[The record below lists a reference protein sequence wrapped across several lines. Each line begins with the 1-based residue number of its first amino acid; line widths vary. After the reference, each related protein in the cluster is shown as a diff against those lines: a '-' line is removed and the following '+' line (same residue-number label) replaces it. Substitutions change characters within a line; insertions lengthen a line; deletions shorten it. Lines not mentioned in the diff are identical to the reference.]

1 MDNIRKSFS
10 FFCLTF
16 FLAPFYLFAQPKDT
30 VPVKNDSLKISGIY
44 ESGFDSKNFEKNY
57 FEIDTSLAGFQKK
70 ENFYNEHLFY
80 ARSSTPGSAERSL
93 LFQVDHDFDQ
103 ISSLR
108 YFRHYFNDNSN
119 AKYYYA
125 PSPYSNAFYMMGPKR
140 EQLFDFLF
148 TRNFGDLMNVSA
160 DYYLLYSPGIY
171 MYKKSNDNFVTV
183 TSNFHSKSKRYLAIV
198 NYFYNRMKVEENGGI
213 RYDSLFTENYEPNR
227 DRIDVNLY
235 TADNK
240 VKESGIYLR
249 QFYFPGFYRNKKDT
263 IKGNE
268 KYIAFG
274 RFSYSLLFKN
284 IEELY
289 IDEDPFSGFYQN
301 VYIDTTVTRD
311 SLQVNFIENKI
322 EWSNLRFNIGD
333 SVEQH
338 FLFKIGARHLKQHIY
353 GINWEFDLGSVI
365 PEASCRIILNPV
377 QINISGFYV
386 AGGYNADDY
395 SYSASADYHLDKA
408 QTKALGLGALLISQ
422 TPSWFD
428 QNFFSNNFYWIRDF
442 SKIVTN
448 KIFLHYIS
456 KDFTVQVNLFNIRNP
471 VYIDTT
477 ALPEQL
483 QGSDQVLQ
491 LCVKKNFKW
500 KKWSLDNDIVYQKIS
515 GTDVIRLPELM
526 LCHSLYYSNNL
537 IKNVL
542 SAQIGAEVTFFS
554 SYYPLAYM
562 PATREFYLQNGYK
575 SSAYPYIDL
584 FANFKIK
591 RIRIFLK
598 MDHLNSG
605 MMGYDYFMIPHYPM
619 ADRALKFGLS
629 WIFYN

>member
-1 MDNIRKSFS
+1 MDNIRKIFS

-16 FLAPFYLFAQPKDT
+16 FLAPFYLFSQPKDT
-30 VPVKNDSLKISGIY
+30 VPVKNDSLKISAIY
-44 ESGFDSKNFEKNY
+44 ESGFDSKDFEKNF
-57 FEIDTSLAGFQKK
+57 FEIDTSLAGFHKK

-80 ARSSTPGSAERSL
+80 ARSSTPGAAERSL
-93 LFQVDHDFDQ
+93 LFQADHDFDQ

-125 PSPYSNAFYMMGPKR
+125 LSPYSNAFYMMGPKR

-148 TRNFGDLMNVSA
+148 TRNFGDLMNTSV

-171 MYKKSNDNFVTV
+171 QYKKSNDNFVSV

-198 NYFYNRMKVEENGGI
+198 NYFYNRMKVQENGGI
-213 RYDSLFTENYEPNR
+213 RYDSSFTQNCEPNR
-227 DRIDVNLY
+227 ERIDVNLY
-235 TADNK
+235 AAENK
-240 VKESGIYLR
+240 VKESGIYFR
-249 QFYFPGFYRNKKDT
+249 QFYFPGLNKNRKDT

-268 KYIAFG
+268 RYIAFG

-284 IEELY
+284 IEEVY
-289 IDEDPFSGFYQN
+289 YDEDLFSGFYQN
-301 VYIDTTVTRD
+301 VYIDSTVTHD

-322 EWSNLRFNIGD
+322 EWSNLRFNIDD

-338 FLFKIGARHLKQHIY
+338 FLFKIGAKYLKQHIY

-365 PEASCRIILNPV
+365 PEASCRITLNPV

-395 SYSASADYHLDKA
+395 SYSASADYHLDMA
-408 QTKALGLGALLISQ
+408 QTKVLGLGALLISQ

-428 QNFFSNNFYWIRDF
+428 QNFFSNYFYWIRDF
-442 SKIVTN
+442 SKTATN

-456 KDFTVQVNLFNIRNP
+456 KDFSAQVNLFNIRNP
-471 VYIDTT
+471 VYFDTT

-483 QGSDQVLQ
+483 QGSDRILQ
-491 LCVKKNFKW
+491 LSVKKNFKW
-500 KKWSLDNDIVYQKIS
+500 KKWNFDNDIVYQKIS
-515 GTDVIRLPELM
+515 GTDVIRLPEFISD
-526 LCHSLYYSNNL
+526 HSLYYSDNL

-542 SAQIGAEVTFFS
+542 SAQIGTEVTFFS

-562 PATREFYLQNGYK
+562 PATKEFYLQNEYK
-575 SSAYPYIDL
+575 SSSYPYIDFFMNL
-584 FANFKIK
+584 KIK

-598 MDHLNSG
+598 LDHLNSG

-619 ADRALKFGLS
+619 ADRSLKFGLS